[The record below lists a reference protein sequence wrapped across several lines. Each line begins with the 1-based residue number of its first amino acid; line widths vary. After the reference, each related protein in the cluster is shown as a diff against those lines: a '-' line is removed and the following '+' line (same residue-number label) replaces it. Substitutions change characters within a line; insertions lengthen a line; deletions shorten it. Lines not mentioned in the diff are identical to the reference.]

1 MRKFLIVEAVVA
13 SLATVAIM
21 GYALNNTE
29 AEGTAVSAFGLRTPG
44 TNEYGCQS
52 NCTAEYE
59 IGHVYR
65 LFENKPKNY
74 TVDGVRFKVKF
85 ACDSAGN
92 RWFQDLWD
100 EGTYELQ
107 SQIRAN
113 SDRLLMLNG
122 REQGLTNFKRGD
134 LVSFYATVS
143 KTWNPLGGG
152 QKVLYAENPVFYRVN
167 SNEDLSLLETPVYIP
182 E

>member
-13 SLATVAIM
+13 SLATLAIM
-21 GYALNNTE
+21 GHAFNNVE
-29 AEGTAVSAFGLRTPG
+29 AEGTQASAFSLRTADA
-44 TNEYGCQS
+44 NEYGCAA

-65 LFENKPKNY
+65 LFENKFKGY
-74 TVDGVRFKVKF
+74 SIDGVRFKVKF
-85 ACDSAGN
+85 SCDCAGN

-113 SDRLLMLNG
+113 ADHLLTLNG

-134 LVSFYATVS
+134 TVCFFATVS

-152 QKVLYAENPVFYRVN
+152 DKVLYAENPTFYKVN
-167 SNEDLSLLETPVYIP
+167 DREDLSLLQTPVYIP